1 MTTRALH
8 RSGARALREMMG
20 VIEPW
25 VQLAK
30 PGVTRLVLLTTL
42 FGGLVAAVP
51 MSIGRWFIT
60 LTGTALVVAAANALN
75 MVHEKDADALMSR
88 TRDRPLP
95 SGRLAPAP
103 VMRAAAG
110 AAVLGLALLCTIQLV
125 SAALALLA
133 LASYV
138 WLYTPLKRT
147 TPHALYAGAV
157 PGAIP
162 PLIGYASATDG
173 QLDAPAFVLFALLAV
188 WQIPHF
194 LAISM
199 FRRAEYQRAGFRVF
213 TVCRSQRSVRR
224 LMFVWSVALFVVS
237 LIPAWMGMGGVL
249 YLALAIGFGV
259 PFLAGAAYGLSSAAD
274 EQWAKSL
281 FFASMPHLVVL
292 FVGLA
297 L

>member
-1 MTTRALH
+1 MTTRAQH
-8 RSGARALREMMG
+8 PSGARALREILS
-20 VIEPW
+20 VAEPW

-30 PGVTRLVLLTTL
+30 PGVTRLVLVTTL

-51 MSIGRWFIT
+51 LSIGRWMLT
-60 LTGTALVVAAANALN
+60 LAGTALVVAAANALN
-75 MVHEKDADALMSR
+75 MVLEQDADALMSR
-88 TRDRPLP
+88 TRERPLP
-95 SGRLAPAP
+95 SGRLAPGP
-103 VMRAAAG
+103 VTRVAIG
-110 AAVLGLALLCTIQLV
+110 AALLGLGLLCTIHLV
-125 SAALALLA
+125 CAALALLA

-138 WLYTPLKRT
+138 WVYTPLKRT
-147 TPHALYAGAV
+147 TPHALYAGTV

-162 PLIGYASATDG
+162 PLIGYASASDG
-173 QLDAPAFVLFALLAV
+173 HLDARAFVLFALLAV

-194 LAISM
+194 LAIAM

-224 LMFVWSVALFVVS
+224 LMLAWSAALFVVS
-237 LIPAWMGMGGVL
+237 LVPAWMGMGGVL
-249 YLALAIGFGV
+249 YLALAIGFGI
-259 PFLAGAAYGLSSAAD
+259 PFLVGAAYGLSSAAD
-274 EQWAKSL
+274 ERWAKSL

>member
-1 MTTRALH
+1 MTSRVLH
-8 RSGARALREMMG
+8 RSGARAVREILS
-20 VIEPW
+20 VAEPW

-30 PGVTRLVLLTTL
+30 PGVTRLVLVTTL
-42 FGGLVAAVP
+42 FGGLVAAIP
-51 MSIGRWFIT
+51 MSIGRWAIT
-60 LTGTALVVAAANALN
+60 LLGTALVVAAANALN
-75 MVHEKDADALMSR
+75 MVHEMDADALMTR

-95 SGRLAPAP
+95 SGRLTPGP
-103 VMRAAAG
+103 VTRVSLFAAA
-110 AAVLGLALLCTIQLV
+110 LGLVLLCAIHVV

-147 TPHALYAGAV
+147 TPHALYAGTI

-162 PLIGYASATDG
+162 PLIGYASVTGG

-194 LAISM
+194 LAIAM

-213 TVCRSQRSVRR
+213 TVCRSQRSVRW
-224 LMFVWSVALFVVS
+224 LMLGWSVVLFGVS
-237 LIPAWMGMGGVL
+237 LVPAWMGMGGVL
-249 YLALAIGFGV
+249 YLALALGFGM
-259 PFLAGAAYGLSSAAD
+259 PFLLGAAYGLSSAAD
-274 EQWAKSL
+274 ERWAKSL

>member
-1 MTTRALH
+1 MNTRALH
-8 RSGARALREMMG
+8 RFGARPVREAL
-20 VIEPW
+20 VALEPW

-30 PGVTRLVLLTTL
+30 PGVTRLVLVTTL

-51 MSIGRWFIT
+51 MSVGHWALT
-60 LTGTALVVAAANALN
+60 LVGTALVVAAANALN
-75 MVHEKDADALMSR
+75 MVQEMDADALMTR
-88 TRDRPLP
+88 TRQRPLP
-95 SGRLAPAP
+95 TGRLSPAP
-103 VMRAAAG
+103 VTRVAAA
-110 AAVLGLALLCTIQLV
+110 AAIVGLGLLCLIHVV
-125 SAALALLA
+125 SAGLALLA
-133 LASYV
+133 LVSYV
-138 WLYTPLKRT
+138 WVYTPLKRT

-162 PLIGYASATDG
+162 PLIGYASATGG
-173 QLDAPAFVLFALLAV
+173 QLDAPAFVLFGLLAV

-194 LAISM
+194 LAIAV

-224 LMFVWSVALFVVS
+224 LMFAWSVALFAVS
-237 LIPAWMGMGGVL
+237 LVPAWIGMAGVL

-259 PFLAGAAYGLSSAAD
+259 PFLAGAAYGLSSRAD
-274 EQWAKSL
+274 EHWAKSL